1 MDSSN
6 VACSLCWV
14 TMGTILLWHVAPR
27 KVRGKRVLTGFF
39 TRGHCSD
46 ASLYWQDWVTVQFY
60 LKVCWKQQC
69 FWWWV
74 YESCLV
80 YVCVCPCFSL
90 ILIRISEYHLDRN
103 LRVWEKLLAT
113 QLLGSVQWSKWK
125 DTGML
130 ISGSWHIQQQQSKQF
145 ASVKRRSEHCGNFGL
160 AFIRA
165 SVTWLQIN
173 ANLVSVCWMCKYR
186 TRLIVEFWGWYSY
199 AYFGVERIWFACICQ
214 VFIFYIYLN
223 NMNK

>member
-1 MDSSN
+1 MWPVVCAGLPWEPSYCDMLLPEKLEASVCSRTSSLEDI
-6 VACSLCWV
+6 VQMHLFTGRTESLSSSIWKCAESSSV
-14 TMGTILLWHVAPR
+14 SGGGYMSHV
-27 KVRGKRVLTGFF
+27 
-39 TRGHCSD
+39 
-46 ASLYWQDWVTVQFY
+46 LYM
-60 LKVCWKQQC
+60 
-69 FWWWV
+69 
-74 YESCLV
+74 
-80 YVCVCPCFSL
+80 CVCPCFSL

-160 AFIRA
+160 AFIRV